1 MILWQPRRPR
11 FDSLK
16 SEVIPTYQLRE
27 PFSTVHVGMG
37 SSNIM
42 KIIIIR
48 AVQDLSIFSCQDG
61 VVVGILTSGNLFVW
75 SRKDPSFRRIK
86 GLNNFVPKKK
96 KIPDSDQPDSLVW
109 TNVYKTGLIQL
120 IVTTGILENEST
132 MIQRIIPW
140 LSGYVGA
147 YCWSILKA

>member
-1 MILWQPRRPR
+1 
-11 FDSLK
+11 
-16 SEVIPTYQLRE
+16 
-27 PFSTVHVGMG
+27 MG

-96 KIPDSDQPDSLVW
+96 KILDSDQPDSLVW

-147 YCWSILKA
+147 YC